1 MRLIEKTHENE
12 SKYKS
17 SQCNRPYPVCN
28 RGVFPRSIDDERQLR
43 QLVLN
48 SSTIGCSNR
57 QFPCNSH
64 QSKERK
70 IAGGDKVAYV
80 LERFH
85 PNIAYVLE
93 RFYPK
98 VAYVLE
104 NICTFATD
112 LQIVAYV
119 HKRID
124 KSAARMAN
132 KRQPKTACP
141 TRGSASGQNHSC

>member
-64 QSKERK
+64 QSQERE
-70 IAGGDKVAYV
+70 IAGGDKVTYV

-85 PNIAYVLE
+85 PNVTYVLE
-93 RFYPK
+93 RFRPK

-119 HKRID
+119 HKRIT

-132 KRQPKTACP
+132 KRQPKTAC
-141 TRGSASGQNHSC
+141 SAMSETSGQNHSC

>member
-48 SSTIGCSNR
+48 SSTIGGCRR
-57 QFPCNSH
+57 QFPCYSH
-64 QSKERK
+64 QSQERE

-85 PNIAYVLE
+85 PNIDYILE
-93 RFYPK
+93 RFRPK

-119 HKRID
+119 HKRIT

-132 KRQPKTACP
+132 KRQPKTAC
-141 TRGSASGQNHSC
+141 SARSETSGQNHSC